1 MPEYISES
9 LSMQLGAE
17 FTLLR
22 TPLFAGVKKKG
33 EDGYELLVTPTDA
46 LAGPGMTIREMVADV
61 NKLMGKAD
69 ALNAEQVECQLS
81 TLNPN
86 SGVDF
91 TQIRIALTQAFV
103 HYTSSDSAVEYA
115 ICIVVDAHELL
126 PADMGLVNINRLTLA
141 VWNTTRPAVLER
153 MGLGGNTSLLGA

>member
-1 MPEYISES
+1 M
-9 LSMQLGAE
+9 
-17 FTLLR
+17 
-22 TPLFAGVKKKG
+22 
-33 EDGYELLVTPTDA
+33 
-46 LAGPGMTIREMVADV
+46 
-61 NKLMGKAD
+61 
-69 ALNAEQVECQLS
+69 
-81 TLNPN
+81 
-86 SGVDF
+86 DF

-153 MGLGGNTSLLGA
+153 MGLGGNTALLGA